1 MAGLKETV
9 CFIIHGRVQ
18 GVFYRDSTRKV
29 ARDLGIKGSAVNRSD
44 GSVQVIAKGTPEA
57 LKELKVW
64 LTQGPE
70 MALVENVEEVDIENQ
85 LEFNDFIIG

>member
-9 CFIIHGRVQ
+9 CFVVHGRVQ
-18 GVFYRDSTRKV
+18 GVFFRDSTRKV

-64 LTQGPE
+64 LTQGPK

>member
-9 CFIIHGRVQ
+9 CFVVHGRVQ
-18 GVFYRDSTRKV
+18 GVFFRDGTRKV

-57 LKELKVW
+57 LKELKAW
-64 LTQGPE
+64 LRQGPE

>member
-1 MAGLKETV
+1 MAGLKETI
-9 CFIIHGRVQ
+9 CFIVHGRVQ
-18 GVFYRDSTRKV
+18 GVFFRDSTRKV

-57 LKELKVW
+57 LEELKAW
-64 LTQGPE
+64 LRQGPE
-70 MALVENVEEVDIENQ
+70 MALVENMVEVDIENQ

>member
-9 CFIIHGRVQ
+9 CFVVHGRVQ
-18 GVFYRDSTRKV
+18 GVFFRDGTRKV

-64 LTQGPE
+64 LTQGPK

>member
-1 MAGLKETV
+1 MARLKETI

-57 LKELKVW
+57 LEELKAW
-64 LTQGPE
+64 LRQGPE

>member
-1 MAGLKETV
+1 MVELKETV
-9 CFIIHGRVQ
+9 CFVVHGSVQ
-18 GVFYRDSTRKV
+18 GVFFRDSTRKV

-44 GSVQVIAKGTPEA
+44 GSVQVIAKGTPEV
-57 LKELKVW
+57 LKELKAW
-64 LTQGPE
+64 LRQGPE

>member
-9 CFIIHGRVQ
+9 CFVVHGRVQ
-18 GVFYRDSTRKV
+18 GVFFRDGTRKV

-44 GSVQVIAKGTPEA
+44 GSVQVIAKGTPEV
-57 LKELKVW
+57 LKELKAW
-64 LTQGPE
+64 LRQGPE

>member
-1 MAGLKETV
+1 MAGLKETI
-9 CFIIHGRVQ
+9 CFIVHGRVQ
-18 GVFYRDSTRKV
+18 GVFFRDSTRKV

-44 GSVQVIAKGTPEA
+44 GSVQVIAKGTPEV
-57 LKELKVW
+57 LDELKVW
-64 LTQGPE
+64 LRQGPE

>member
-1 MAGLKETV
+1 MAGLKETI
-9 CFIIHGRVQ
+9 CFIVHGRVQ
-18 GVFYRDSTRKV
+18 GVFFRDSTRKV
-29 ARDLGIKGSAVNRSD
+29 ARGLGIKGSAVNRSD
-44 GSVQVIAKGTPEA
+44 GSVQVIAKGTPEV
-57 LKELKVW
+57 LEELKVW

>member
-44 GSVQVIAKGTPEA
+44 GSVQVIAKGTPEV
-57 LKELKVW
+57 LEELKVW
-64 LTQGPE
+64 LRQGPE
-70 MALVENVEEVDIENQ
+70 MALVEYVEEVDIENQ

>member
-1 MAGLKETV
+1 MVELKETV
-9 CFIIHGRVQ
+9 CFVVHGRVQ
-18 GVFYRDSTRKV
+18 GVFFRDGARKV

-64 LTQGPE
+64 LTQGPK

>member
-1 MAGLKETV
+1 MARLKETI

-44 GSVQVIAKGTPEA
+44 GSVQVIAKGTPEV
-57 LKELKVW
+57 LKELKAW
-64 LTQGPE
+64 LRQGPE

>member
-1 MAGLKETV
+1 MARLKETV

-44 GSVQVIAKGTPEA
+44 GSVQVIAKGTPEV
-57 LKELKVW
+57 LKELKAW
-64 LTQGPE
+64 LRQGPE

>member
-9 CFIIHGRVQ
+9 CFVVHGRVQ
-18 GVFYRDSTRKV
+18 GVFFRDSTRKV
-29 ARDLGIKGSAVNRSD
+29 ARDLGIIGSAVNRSN

-57 LKELKVW
+57 LEELKVW

>member
-1 MAGLKETV
+1 MAGLRETV

-44 GSVQVIAKGTPEA
+44 GSVQVIAKGTPEV
-57 LKELKVW
+57 LKELKAW
-64 LTQGPE
+64 LRQGPE

>member
-9 CFIIHGRVQ
+9 CFVVHGRVQ
-18 GVFYRDSTRKV
+18 GVFFRDGTRKV

>member
-44 GSVQVIAKGTPEA
+44 GSVQVIAKGTPEV

-64 LTQGPE
+64 LRQGPE

>member
-57 LKELKVW
+57 LKEFKVW

>member
-1 MAGLKETV
+1 MVELKETV
-9 CFIIHGRVQ
+9 CFVVHGRVQ
-18 GVFYRDSTRKV
+18 GVFFRDGTRKV
-29 ARDLGIKGSAVNRSD
+29 ARDLCIKGSAVNRSD

-64 LTQGPE
+64 LTQGPK

>member
-9 CFIIHGRVQ
+9 CFVVHGRVQ
-18 GVFYRDSTRKV
+18 GVFFRDSTRKV
-29 ARDLGIKGSAVNRSD
+29 ARGLGIKGSAVNRSD
-44 GSVQVIAKGTPEA
+44 GSVQVIAKGTPEV
-57 LKELKVW
+57 LDELKVW
-64 LTQGPE
+64 LRQGPE

>member
-9 CFIIHGRVQ
+9 CFVVHGRVQ
-18 GVFYRDSTRKV
+18 GVFFRDSTRKV
-29 ARDLGIKGSAVNRSD
+29 ARDLGIIGSAVNRSN

-57 LKELKVW
+57 LEELKVW

-70 MALVENVEEVDIENQ
+70 MALVDNVEEVDIENQ

>member
-57 LKELKVW
+57 LEELKVW
-64 LTQGPE
+64 LRQGPE

>member
-9 CFIIHGRVQ
+9 CFVVHGRVQ
-18 GVFYRDSTRKV
+18 GVFFRDGTRKV

-64 LTQGPE
+64 LTQGPK
-70 MALVENVEEVDIENQ
+70 MALVKNVEEVDIENQ

>member
-1 MAGLKETV
+1 MAGLKETI
-9 CFIIHGRVQ
+9 CFIVHGRVQ
-18 GVFYRDSTRKV
+18 GVFFRDSTRKV

-44 GSVQVIAKGTPEA
+44 GSVQVIAKGTPEV
-57 LKELKVW
+57 LKELKAW
-64 LTQGPE
+64 LRQGPE

>member
-44 GSVQVIAKGTPEA
+44 GSVQVIAKGTPEV
-57 LKELKVW
+57 LKELKAW
-64 LTQGPE
+64 LRQGPE

>member
-29 ARDLGIKGSAVNRSD
+29 ARDLDIKGSAVNRSD
-44 GSVQVIAKGTPEA
+44 GSVQVIAKGTPEV
-57 LKELKVW
+57 LKELKAW
-64 LTQGPE
+64 LRQGPE

>member
-1 MAGLKETV
+1 MAGLKDTV

-44 GSVQVIAKGTPEA
+44 GSVQVIAKGTPEV
-57 LKELKVW
+57 LKELKAW
-64 LTQGPE
+64 LRQGPE

>member
-44 GSVQVIAKGTPEA
+44 GSVQVIAKGTPES
-57 LKELKVW
+57 LEELKAW
-64 LTQGPE
+64 FRQGPE

>member
-9 CFIIHGRVQ
+9 CFVVHGRVQ
-18 GVFYRDSTRKV
+18 GVFFRDSTRKV

>member
-44 GSVQVIAKGTPEA
+44 GSVQVIAKGTPEV
-57 LKELKVW
+57 LKELKAW
-64 LTQGPE
+64 LRQGPE
-70 MALVENVEEVDIENQ
+70 MALVENVEKVDIENQ

>member
-44 GSVQVIAKGTPEA
+44 GSVQVIAKGTPES
-57 LKELKVW
+57 LEELKAW
-64 LTQGPE
+64 LRQGPE
-70 MALVENVEEVDIENQ
+70 MAMVENVEEVDIENQ

>member
-57 LKELKVW
+57 LKELKAW
-64 LTQGPE
+64 LRQGPE

>member
-57 LKELKVW
+57 VKELKVW

>member
-44 GSVQVIAKGTPEA
+44 GSVQVIAKGTPEV
-57 LKELKVW
+57 LKELKTW
-64 LTQGPE
+64 LRQGPE

>member
-1 MAGLKETV
+1 MAGLKKTV
-9 CFIIHGRVQ
+9 CFVVHGRVQ
-18 GVFYRDSTRKV
+18 GVFFRDSTRKV

-64 LTQGPE
+64 LTQGPK